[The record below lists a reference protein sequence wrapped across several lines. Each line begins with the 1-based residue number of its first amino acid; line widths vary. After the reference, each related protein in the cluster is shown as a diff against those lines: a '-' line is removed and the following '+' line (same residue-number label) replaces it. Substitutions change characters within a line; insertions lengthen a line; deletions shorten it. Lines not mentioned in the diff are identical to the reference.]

1 MQNASENTRRL
12 AKNTIL
18 LTLRSLFNLFCSLYS
33 SRLFLQALGVEDY
46 GIYNAVAG
54 FVSMFWLV
62 TGSLS
67 SAIGRFITIELGKG
81 DQDRLHKIFSM
92 SLVLM
97 VGFGLLVL
105 VLTETFGL
113 WFLQNKMT
121 ITPGREGAAFWVF
134 QISVLSVITS
144 MAVVPF
150 NAEIIAHEKMGIY
163 AYTGIAETLFR
174 LLLALFL
181 VYGTYTADTL
191 IFYAL
196 GMLFA
201 TLSIQVF
208 AFGYCRRFFK
218 ECRARFYFKWQ
229 MFKEMFTYAG
239 WVFVER
245 ISQTFSG
252 QGVNMAINV
261 FLGPVL
267 NSARGL
273 AGTVEN
279 VVTVF
284 VRNFT
289 MALSPQITKSY
300 AAGEIEYMKML
311 TFRGAKFSYFI
322 LLFLSLPLF
331 LEADFALSV
340 WLTEI
345 PPHTANFTRISLLL
359 SQINIIDGIFRM
371 PQDATQNIRRYKILI
386 SIIIFFSFPLSYLAL
401 KLGMA
406 PEWIYIILLIL
417 AIPRI
422 FVIQKTVAKTFSIS
436 LKTFVWPLYL
446 RMFLVTLCAAAIPVV
461 IHYQLPFGWGRAL
474 TVGVTSVLCVAAAA
488 YWLGCNLS
496 ERAYVREK
504 ASAFMKKFIK
514 THDTAQ

>member
-18 LTLRSLFNLFCSLYS
+18 LSLRSLFNLFCSLYS

-67 SAIGRFITIELGKG
+67 SAVGRFITVELGRG
-81 DQDRLHKIFSM
+81 DRDRLNKVFSM
-92 SLVLM
+92 SLIIM
-97 VGFGLLVL
+97 ACFGLLVL
-105 VLTETFGL
+105 ILTESFGL

-121 ITPGREGAAFWVF
+121 ITPGREKAALWVF
-134 QISVLSVITS
+134 QISVISIMTS
-144 MAVVPF
+144 IAIVPF
-150 NAEIIAHEKMGIY
+150 GAEIIAHEKMGLY

-174 LLLALFL
+174 LLLAIFL
-181 VYGTYTADTL
+181 VYGVYSADSL
-191 IFYAL
+191 ILYAAGL
-196 GMLFA
+196 LFA
-201 TLSIQVF
+201 TLSIQIYIF
-208 AFGYCRRFFK
+208 SYCCRHFQ
-218 ECRARFYFKWQ
+218 ECRARFFFKWQ
-229 MFKEMFTYAG
+229 MFKEMFSYAG
-239 WVFVER
+239 WNFVEQ

-300 AAGEIEYMKML
+300 AAGKIEYMKML
-311 TFRGAKFSYFI
+311 AFRGAKFSYFI
-322 LLFLSLPLF
+322 LLFLALPLF
-331 LEADFALSV
+331 LEADFALSF
-340 WLTEI
+340 WLAEV
-345 PPHTANFTRISLLL
+345 PPHTVNFVRISLLL
-359 SQINIIDGIFRM
+359 SQLNIIDGIFRM
-371 PQDATQNIRRYKILI
+371 MQDATQNIKCYKIPI
-386 SIIIFFSFPLSYLAL
+386 SIIVFCAFPLSYLCL

-406 PEWIYIILLIL
+406 PEWIYIIMLIL

-422 FVIQKTVAKTFSIS
+422 FIIQKIVAKTYSYS
-436 LKTFVWPLYL
+436 LREKVWPLYL
-446 RMFLVTLCAAAIPVV
+446 HLALVTLCAAIIPVAAHFL
-461 IHYQLPFGWGRAL
+461 IPYGWGRTL
-474 TVGVTSVLCVAAAA
+474 TVGIISLLSTATAAFFF
-488 YWLGCNLS
+488 GCNFS
-496 ERAYVREK
+496 EKQFVIEK
-504 ASAFMKKFIK
+504 IIHFRDMFFKAR
-514 THDTAQ
+514 Q